1 MLTLY
6 TYDGKIT
13 VNRDKLAE
21 IVRQEYD
28 MTVEEF
34 MANYTWDDAEYV
46 RYLVSDREEGKIY
59 DQSPAGPTRHDQKRR
74 D

>member
-1 MLTLY
+1 MLTLH

-13 VNRDKLAE
+13 VNRNQLAE
-21 IVRQEYD
+21 IVRREYD

-46 RYLVSDREEGKIY
+46 RYLVSAREEGENL
-59 DQSPAGPTRHDQKRR
+59 
-74 D
+74 